1 MSTYQLQQLKIKTTQ
16 TISKCYLQS
25 YSGILK
31 TKMADFVEFG
41 DVMIYTA
48 NLRNVLQQY
57 GCWDYT
63 QKLLLYPQYGR
74 LDCMVR
80 FTGAQQLYK
89 QLMQ

>member
-1 MSTYQLQQLKIKTTQ
+1 MSTYQLQYLKIKTTQ
-16 TISKCYLQS
+16 TISKCCLQS

-48 NLRNVLQQY
+48 NLRHVLQQY

-63 QKLLLYPQYGR
+63 QKSS
-74 LDCMVR
+74 CIHSMVD
-80 FTGAQQLYK
+80 
-89 QLMQ
+89 